1 MRMPYI
7 GVRLRYLSTDFSVRL
22 HGPKNIDHITVEDLK
37 QQVYKFLKDYKLS
50 YTTSDGIDNICNWL
64 ADDLYRQ
71 YGNGEDVI
79 WTQVETISND
89 GAMYGSSAE
98 KVTT

>member
-22 HGPKNIDHITVEDLK
+22 HGPRNIDHIAVEDLK

-50 YTTSDGIDNICNWL
+50 YTTSDGIYSICDWL
-64 ADDLYRQ
+64 ADDLCKHYV
-71 YGNGEDVI
+71 NGEGVV